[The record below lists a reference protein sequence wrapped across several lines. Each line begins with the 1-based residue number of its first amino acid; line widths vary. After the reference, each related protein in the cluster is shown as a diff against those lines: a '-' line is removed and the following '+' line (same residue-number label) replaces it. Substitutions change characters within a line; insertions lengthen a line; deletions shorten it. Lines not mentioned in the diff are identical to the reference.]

1 MLLHLL
7 RHAEAEDVS
16 PSGRDADRRLS
27 DAGLKRMKSVAKAIA
42 KVDPGFDLVLV
53 SPYLRARQTALPVL
67 QACRYQGEIVETN
80 ALVPEAA
87 PEDVLNQLAHE
98 KAKSVLLVG
107 HQPHM
112 GRLFGRLLTGRTFEI
127 PMKKAALAVFESG
140 SNPSLGPA
148 ELKLYAPA
156 RLLELLA

>member
-1 MLLHLL
+1 
-7 RHAEAEDVS
+7 
-16 PSGRDADRRLS
+16 
-27 DAGLKRMKSVAKAIA
+27 MKSVAKAVA
-42 KVDPGFDLVLV
+42 KVGPELDLVLV
-53 SPYLRARQTALPVL
+53 SPYARARQTALPVL
-67 QACRYQGEIVETN
+67 QACHYQGEIVETN
-80 ALVPEAA
+80 ALLPEAS
-87 PEDVLNQLAHE
+87 PEDVLHQVARA

-112 GRLFGRLLTGRTFEI
+112 GRLFGRLLTGRPLEI

-140 SNPSLGPA
+140 PDPSVGLA